1 MFVPSG
7 LHSDSG
13 QISSGD
19 TCSTTIYCQNLATL
33 YLETTKLPEMK
44 CILRNK
50 SLLLFY
56 LFYLFLQK
64 ITWSSTLAI
73 AFGSFLF
80 LLGPLIQLPW
90 ARSKKKKSRVPQTL
104 FFSVCEMLTS
114 AVIKYE
120 TRTMHTGIIT
130 RPPISMMTSAAV
142 VKKKDLH
149 GRPVCKK
156 KKSKKKSKKNQ

>member
-56 LFYLFLQK
+56 LFYLFYLFLQK

-104 FFSVCEMLTS
+104 FFFSVCEMLTS

-142 VKKKDLH
+142 VKKKRLTW
-149 GRPVCKK
+149 
-156 KKSKKKSKKNQ
+156 

>member
-1 MFVPSG
+1 MPSG

-19 TCSTTIYCQNLATL
+19 TCSTTIYCQSLATL
-33 YLETTKLPEMK
+33 HLETTKLPEMK

-90 ARSKKKKSRVPQTL
+90 ARSKKKKKKQSSTNSF

-142 VKKKDLH
+142 VKKKKKNYM
-149 GRPVCKK
+149 GGPFVKK
-156 KKSKKKSKKNQ
+156 KKN